1 MKVYFAPNSRAERTV
16 WLLNELGLDY
26 ELERFELGDRAMRAP
41 ECLVINPNNS
51 ASSSTGGLER
61 ITVC

>member
-26 ELERFELGDRAMRAP
+26 ELERLELGDREMRAP
-41 ECLVINPNNS
+41 EYLVINPNNS